1 MQLAVLCF
9 GITSMNIVRDL
20 RKQRRKRTEGE
31 SETLQSLLMLC
42 AEECV

>member
-9 GITSMNIVRDL
+9 GITAMNIVRDL

-31 SETLQSLLMLC
+31 SETLQSLLMLG